1 LWGNV
6 LNTQNAKKPFLCQYK
21 KINDKRGYLWKP
33 IIPQFSNDFEP
44 LKFSD
49 VYVAESNK
57 NIFRGLHYQIEPYQ
71 QRKYFIVLKGIVTF
85 YCYDIINKDILQF
98 NLDENSIDGLFI
110 PYMWASG
117 YHAKADINQVFFSSP
132 DKYVP
137 ESERVISCTVI
148 KDLDISLLQRS
159 KKDSI

>member
-1 LWGNV
+1 MH
-6 LNTQNAKKPFLCQYK
+6 TQSTNKPFLCQYE
-21 KINDKRGYLWKP
+21 KIDDERGYLRKP
-33 IIPQFSNDFEP
+33 IMPKFSNDGEL

-85 YCYDIINKDILQF
+85 YCYDLINQDILQF
-98 NLDENSIDGLFI
+98 TLDENSTNALFI
-110 PYMWASG
+110 PHMWASG

-132 DKYVP
+132 DTYVP

-148 KDLDISLLQRS
+148 KNLDISVLKLS
-159 KKDSI
+159 KKDLI

>member
-1 LWGNV
+1 MYI
-6 LNTQNAKKPFLCQYK
+6 QNAKKPFLCQYK
-21 KINDKRGYLWKP
+21 KIDDERGYLRKP
-33 IIPQFSNDFEP
+33 IMPKFSNDGEL

-85 YCYDIINKDILQF
+85 YCYDLINQDILQF
-98 NLDENSIDGLFI
+98 TLDENSTNALFI
-110 PYMWASG
+110 PHMWASG

-132 DKYVP
+132 DAYVP
-137 ESERVISCTVI
+137 ESEKVISYSVI
-148 KDLDISLLQRS
+148 KDLDISVLKLS
-159 KKDSI
+159 KKDLI